1 MNVSRPTALRSSA
14 TDPKPRVHFHSD
26 NQSFGGSEQ
35 MLVVLLSAA
44 ISTGEI
50 QPSFS
55 YRATA
60 DYREGAEKRLPAE
73 VEKIGLRLPDP
84 EAWLAALR
92 RRYPSPAARPL
103 RGAARALVS
112 ALPIRQVGQLYD
124 ISLIARML
132 KRVAPDLLHVNNGG
146 FPGAASCTAAALAAR
161 RTYRTP
167 VVYVV
172 NNLAYGY
179 GSLRRWYEY
188 PLERQLVSAVS
199 VFVTGSRAARDR
211 LAEVLRLPPG
221 KVVSIPNGIRE
232 REPDETR
239 SKTRARLGI
248 DDDEVLVVSVGR
260 LEPRKGHRY
269 LIEAFRKHLTAH
281 PESRARLVIDGD
293 GPLRPDLERLIAEVG
308 VASRARIIHPE
319 RNVWNLYA
327 ACDLVVLPSVSHE
340 DFPNVPLESMASSKP
355 VVASRLAGVP
365 EQVVHGVTGFTV
377 PPGDSEALAAAIS
390 TLVASPELRAK
401 MGAEGR
407 RRFVERFTA
416 ERAARDYF
424 DLYRSVLEDSRPSRR
439 ALT

>member
-1 MNVSRPTALRSSA
+1 
-14 TDPKPRVHFHSD
+14 
-26 NQSFGGSEQ
+26 

-44 ISTGEI
+44 VSTGEI

-55 YRATA
+55 YRATE

-73 VEKIGLRLPDP
+73 VERIGLRLPDP
-84 EAWLAALR
+84 EAWLAASR
-92 RRYPSPAARPL
+92 RRFPSPAARPL

-112 ALPIRQVGQLYD
+112 ALPIRQVAQLYD
-124 ISLIARML
+124 VSAIARML
-132 KRVAPDLLHVNNGG
+132 KRIKPDLLHVNNGG

-161 RTYRTP
+161 RTARTP

-179 GSLRRWYEY
+179 SSLRRWYEY

-211 LAEVLRLPPG
+211 LAEVLRLPAG
-221 KVVSIPNGIRE
+221 KVVSIHNGILE
-232 REPDETR
+232 REPDETP

-248 DDDEVLVVSVGR
+248 DDDDILVVSVGR

-269 LIEAFRKHLTAH
+269 LIEAFGRHLAEH

-293 GPLRPDLERLIAEVG
+293 GPLRRDLERRIAEAG
-308 VASRARIIHPE
+308 IASAARIIDPE

-327 ACDLVVLPSVSHE
+327 ACDLVVLPSISHE

-365 EQVVHGVTGFTV
+365 EQIVDGVTGFTV
-377 PPGDSEALAAAIS
+377 PPADSQALAAAIS
-390 TLVASPELRAK
+390 ALIASSELRAK
-401 MGAEGR
+401 MGAAGR
-407 RRFVERFTA
+407 KRFEEHFTA
-416 ERAARDYF
+416 ERAARHYF
-424 DLYRSVLEDSRPSRR
+424 DLYRSVLEESRPSTR